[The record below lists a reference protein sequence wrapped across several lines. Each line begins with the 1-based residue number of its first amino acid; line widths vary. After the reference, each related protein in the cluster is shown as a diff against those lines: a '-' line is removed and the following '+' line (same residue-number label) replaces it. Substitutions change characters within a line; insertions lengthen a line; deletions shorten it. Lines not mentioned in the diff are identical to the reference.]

1 MPQGGKMLVQR
12 LDSGD
17 AHDSCYATSEMP
29 ICKIVVRI
37 EGMAKKQNY
46 ASLKDKISNSE
57 YDRTF
62 SFWSLD
68 EDRALLRFYKQDGL
82 NKLEIAKKLRRTL
95 GSINARLKLHQN
107 VEPDEKSPDVDF
119 IKYIREGIN
128 PITGEELSDDSAW
141 RHPSILDD
149 ISTFMHV
156 SNSKQDFSKHHSEVD
171 EAELDGIEWKIL
183 ANLCQQADKFLPN
196 ESQRN
201 IEIIQSLYQPNP
213 IKKHTV
219 RSLGAN
225 LGISGERVQEIK
237 NKVLRKLLNSLVK
250 KEVWVVDKG
259 STLKN
264 KFSND
269 DALLYVAGVLD
280 VIADKSKHR
289 HYINGE
295 DTISEFEM
303 NESTSA
309 AKQVCKLDYFKIEEC
324 DTITP
329 LNDAHKFIR
338 EGVLHNREK
347 ISAFREENYKNGKL
361 LNHGFPV
368 TLEEENLI
376 MEMHNQGK
384 TDIELE
390 QYFQRSRITIT
401 KRIEKYKQQ
410 T

>member
-1 MPQGGKMLVQR
+1 
-12 LDSGD
+12 
-17 AHDSCYATSEMP
+17 
-29 ICKIVVRI
+29 
-37 EGMAKKQNY
+37 
-46 ASLKDKISNSE
+46 
-57 YDRTF
+57 
-62 SFWSLD
+62 
-68 EDRALLRFYKQDGL
+68 
-82 NKLEIAKKLRRTL
+82 
-95 GSINARLKLHQN
+95 
-107 VEPDEKSPDVDF
+107 
-119 IKYIREGIN
+119 
-128 PITGEELSDDSAW
+128 
-141 RHPSILDD
+141 
-149 ISTFMHV
+149 
-156 SNSKQDFSKHHSEVD
+156 
-171 EAELDGIEWKIL
+171 
-183 ANLCQQADKFLPN
+183 
-196 ESQRN
+196 
-201 IEIIQSLYQPNP
+201 
-213 IKKHTV
+213 
-219 RSLGAN
+219 
-225 LGISGERVQEIK
+225 
-237 NKVLRKLLNSLVK
+237 
-250 KEVWVVDKG
+250 
-259 STLKN
+259 
-264 KFSND
+264 
-269 DALLYVAGVLD
+269 VLD